1 VQRDPPVGA
10 PAQRESLE
18 ARARGGGGRKVQIE
32 NGKCA
37 NAEILYGT
45 LRSTLSLQRERERH
59 RRIRYTISVLVHR
72 HMQNSC
78 TRLTSLPTP
87 TLPVHCPQADVPL
100 TRRER
105 VRGYST
111 YVLLLAGDLLKT
123 RLRLFASP
131 HSNTNTSTVT

>member
-105 VRGYST
+105 VRG
-111 YVLLLAGDLLKT
+111 
-123 RLRLFASP
+123 
-131 HSNTNTSTVT
+131 